1 MAIEPKSPRKRAVKK
16 SKSKAGSE
24 NTDVSVVAPAPEAE
38 AAPKTRKRAAAIP
51 VPIFQAAES
60 TDAPAKA
67 PRRAK
72 AKSGDEKVAAED
84 STPASSAA
92 LVIAQ
97 SICSHDEVNTYTFA
111 RWQLPKTAFPE
122 AAFKTPMGLDFPEKK
137 RVGNKTEI
145 LPPT

>member
-51 VPIFQAAES
+51 VPIFQAAEA
-60 TDAPAKA
+60 TDAPAKT

-72 AKSGDEKVAAED
+72 AKSGDEKVVAED
-84 STPASSAA
+84 STPAASAA
-92 LVIAQ
+92 KA
-97 SICSHDEVNTYTFA
+97 
-111 RWQLPKTAFPE
+111 
-122 AAFKTPMGLDFPEKK
+122 
-137 RVGNKTEI
+137 
-145 LPPT
+145 